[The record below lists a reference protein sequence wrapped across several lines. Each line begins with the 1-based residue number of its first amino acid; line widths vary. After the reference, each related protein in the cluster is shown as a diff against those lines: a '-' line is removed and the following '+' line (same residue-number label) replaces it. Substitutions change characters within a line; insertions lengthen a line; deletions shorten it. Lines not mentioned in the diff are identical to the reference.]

1 MSCPLE
7 INLMLHHYACI
18 GPYTRPSPAAD
29 EFQRVLVER
38 GLLTEP
44 DAEGNR
50 EVTEGGMMYVEA
62 LMAVPYPRQVWAMPK
77 ANEVEGLQAYLD
89 SMEERV
95 QR

>member
-7 INLMLHHYACI
+7 INLMLHHYARI

-50 EVTEGGMMYVEA
+50 EVTEGGAMYVQA

-77 ANEVEGLQAYLD
+77 ANEDEQLQADLA
-89 SMEERV
+89 SMEGKA